1 MLNIALIDAANI
13 ITLNFPR
20 RRKDRRDRDLLY
32 TIGNSL
38 NLPDFVYKFKPVP
51 RLKNLVIYLKSCNH
65 RLFPNL
71 WE

>member
-1 MLNIALIDAANI
+1 MVVSVGDFVFIFFVQKNDIALIDAANI

-38 NLPDFVYKFKPVP
+38 NLPDFPVFNGFK
-51 RLKNLVIYLKSCNH
+51 I
-65 RLFPNL
+65 
-71 WE
+71 

>member
-38 NLPDFVYKFKPVP
+38 NLPDFVYKSNYTKVKEFGNISQI
-51 RLKNLVIYLKSCNH
+51 L
-65 RLFPNL
+65 
-71 WE
+71 